1 MSYDYFFIK
10 KKKNFSVAYYSH
22 DEALLQR
29 PEGDKKKKITK
40 IMKFVAIIA
49 IDFTFYHSTF
59 IGSLN

>member
-1 MSYDYFFIK
+1 MMK
-10 KKKNFSVAYYSH
+10 RYSR
-22 DEALLQR
+22 DQKES
-29 PEGDKKKKITK
+29 KKKITK